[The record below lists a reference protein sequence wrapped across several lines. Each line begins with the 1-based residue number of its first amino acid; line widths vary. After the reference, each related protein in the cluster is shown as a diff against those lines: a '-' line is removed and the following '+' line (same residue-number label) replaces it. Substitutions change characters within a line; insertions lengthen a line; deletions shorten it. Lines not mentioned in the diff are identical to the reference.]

1 MKRILSLLLI
11 LSLFLCLSLISC
23 DNQIDDPRIDDE
35 EEETELSAE
44 DKALLDDIIFLLND
58 DTYDSSEFIGKFFGD
73 FYIDSFD
80 SGNDQDNNLSK
91 IYKIGDVL
99 AVESKLSPETNY
111 QIVVNSKLC
120 TVNRTHDGAKLHLSN
135 TEDYPYNY
143 PLSIFTA
150 FGIDMS
156 SVYSTEESKIE
167 EPEATYDS
175 FIISDDKKSV
185 QFSQSY
191 LRSLAKYL
199 CSSMEMSS
207 EEMTD
212 FLERAMMDS
221 SFDVEKQKFSIV
233 IESTI
238 ESVGD
243 IKIETDATFEDK
255 KPASMRT
262 CITMNAVSDGVPVT
276 TTQEQIMRN
285 MKYENDELV
294 SLTIEN
300 RSITNTEY
308 TQNGVA
314 VKYFTSV
321 IGVYDFITEGGKP
334 SSVSIMVNSD
344 QNISYPGQSQETH
357 ASLNFLVKDGNLTYD
372 LSSAGLQQSYLA
384 AEGVT
389 LTTPENVTIPEDIY
403 TVLPK

>member
-1 MKRILSLLLI
+1 
-11 LSLFLCLSLISC
+11 
-23 DNQIDDPRIDDE
+23 
-35 EEETELSAE
+35 
-44 DKALLDDIIFLLND
+44 
-58 DTYDSSEFIGKFFGD
+58 
-73 FYIDSFD
+73 
-80 SGNDQDNNLSK
+80 
-91 IYKIGDVL
+91 
-99 AVESKLSPETNY
+99 
-111 QIVVNSKLC
+111 
-120 TVNRTHDGAKLHLSN
+120 
-135 TEDYPYNY
+135 
-143 PLSIFTA
+143 
-150 FGIDMS
+150 
-156 SVYSTEESKIE
+156 
-167 EPEATYDS
+167 
-175 FIISDDKKSV
+175 
-185 QFSQSY
+185 
-191 LRSLAKYL
+191 
-199 CSSMEMSS
+199 
-207 EEMTD
+207 
-212 FLERAMMDS
+212 
-221 SFDVEKQKFSIV
+221 
-233 IESTI
+233 
-238 ESVGD
+238 
-243 IKIETDATFEDK
+243 
-255 KPASMRT
+255 MRT